1 MKASRSASPDAVA
14 QLALEHIVVT
24 SVDRDD
30 LADGGAEHFAETI
43 RAIRVSAPNDHDRS
57 SDARFPAQGWRA

>member
-1 MKASRSASPDAVA
+1 MSREATRKLG
-14 QLALEHIVVT
+14 LAHVVVT

-43 RAIRVSAPNDHDRS
+43 RAIRAALPARRRS
-57 SDARFPAQGWRA
+57 RC